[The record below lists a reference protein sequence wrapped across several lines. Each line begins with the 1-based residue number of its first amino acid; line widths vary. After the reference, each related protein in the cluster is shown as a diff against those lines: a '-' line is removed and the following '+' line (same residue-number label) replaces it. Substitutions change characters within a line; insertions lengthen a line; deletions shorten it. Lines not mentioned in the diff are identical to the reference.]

1 MARIVAT
8 VRAFP
13 PVMKIRVTLCIVSC
27 VLSIALG
34 LVLSRGGW
42 DGHLRKSSEG
52 KRESATAQTQ
62 TLTMP
67 EVPTAKARKP
77 RIGLSLD
84 TLKEERW
91 QRDRDTF
98 VAKAQALGAE
108 GIVSASMDGLKQSK
122 QALGAEVVVLSAN
135 SDDVQQI
142 RDCNSLLG
150 QNIDVLVIAPHNGD
164 AMSKAVKEAHAS
176 NVPVC
181 AYDRL
186 IKNCD
191 LDYYFTFD
199 NVKVGELQGRFLM
212 ERLFRAGPVSDG
224 EKKRIAR
231 IYGAPTDNNAKLFK
245 QGQDNSLKPFLDNGQ
260 LEVVF
265 ADWAEDW
272 KPENGKK
279 ITQAALTKA
288 GAAGLAAILASND
301 GTAGGA
307 IRALREERLAGTIMV
322 TGQDADLDACR
333 RILAGEQ
340 TMTIYKP
347 LKLLAEQAAESAV
360 ALAKK
365 QPIKTTASYD
375 NGKREVPTVQVDI
388 IAVHKGNIR
397 ETVVKDGFHKEA
409 ELFGK

>member
-1 MARIVAT
+1 MVCIVST

-27 VLSIALG
+27 VLSIAIG

-42 DGHLRKSSEG
+42 DGHSRKNGEA
-52 KRESATAQTQ
+52 KRETATAQTQ
-62 TLTMP
+62 TLSMP

-98 VAKAQALGAE
+98 VAKA
-108 GIVSASMDGLKQSK
+108 

-164 AMSKAVKEAHAS
+164 AMSKAVEEAHAS
-176 NVPVC
+176 NVTVC

-212 ERLFRAGPVSDG
+212 ERLFPAGPVSGG

-288 GAAGLAAILASND
+288 GAAGIVAILASND

-307 IRALREERLAGTIMV
+307 IQALREERLAGTILV

-347 LKLLAEQAAESAV
+347 LKLLAGQAAESAV

>member
-1 MARIVAT
+1 MRRAFLFFVDSRFGKGRIVAT

-42 DGHLRKSSEG
+42 DGNSRQNREA

-108 GIVSASMDGLKQSK
+108 
-122 QALGAEVVVLSAN
+122 VVVLSAN

-164 AMSKAVKEAHAS
+164 AMSKAVVEAHAS
-176 NVPVC
+176 GVMVC

-212 ERLFRAGPVSDG
+212 ERLFPAGPISGG

-288 GAAGLAAILASND
+288 GTAGLAAILASND

-307 IRALREERLAGTIMV
+307 IQALREERLAGTILV

>member
-1 MARIVAT
+1 MADIPAT

-13 PVMKIRVTLCIVSC
+13 PAMKIRVTLCIVSC

-42 DGHLRKSSEG
+42 DGHSRKNSEA
-52 KRESATAQTQ
+52 KKEAATAQTQ
-62 TLTMP
+62 TLSMP
-67 EVPTAKARKP
+67 EVPAAKARKP

-98 VAKAQALGAE
+98 VAKA
-108 GIVSASMDGLKQSK
+108 

-212 ERLFRAGPVSDG
+212 ERLFPAGPVSGG

-288 GAAGLAAILASND
+288 GTAGLAAILASND

-307 IRALREERLAGTIMV
+307 IQALREERLAGTILV

-365 QPIKTTASYD
+365 QPIKTTASYN